1 MSCQY
6 NFAAYPDTKPVV
18 LTPSC
23 PRLVLAVMLGRHGRA
38 RHGWGRARLFRLL
51 GTETRHRILEMLRG
65 RALTVGEIA
74 DRLAITQPSTSQ
86 HLAAMRDA
94 GLVRSRRQGQYVY
107 YELIPEVF
115 SRYRLGT
122 TAFGLGPGDRA
133 RTGQLEQYR
142 RFLLAE
148 LARVEKTI
156 GEQKQDEQDS
166 A

>member
-23 PRLVLAVMLGRHGRA
+23 PRLVLAVMHGRHGRA

>member
-1 MSCQY
+1 MY
-6 NFAAYPDTKPVV
+6 
-18 LTPSC
+18 
-23 PRLVLAVMLGRHGRA
+23 GRHGRG
-38 RHGWGRARLFRLL
+38 RHGWARARLFRLL
-51 GTETRHRILEMLRG
+51 GAETRHRILEMLRG

-86 HLAAMRDA
+86 HLAALRDA

-107 YELIPEVF
+107 YELVPEVF

-133 RTGQLEQYR
+133 RTEQLEQYR
-142 RFLLAE
+142 RFLLDE
-148 LARVEKTI
+148 LARVEKTL
-156 GEQKQDEQDS
+156 GEPEDDRQDS

>member
-1 MSCQY
+1 MSCQH
-6 NFAAYPDTKPVV
+6 NFAAYPDTRPAV

-23 PRLVLAVMLGRHGRA
+23 PRLVLAVMHGRHGRA

-51 GTETRHRILEMLRG
+51 GAETRHRILEMLRG